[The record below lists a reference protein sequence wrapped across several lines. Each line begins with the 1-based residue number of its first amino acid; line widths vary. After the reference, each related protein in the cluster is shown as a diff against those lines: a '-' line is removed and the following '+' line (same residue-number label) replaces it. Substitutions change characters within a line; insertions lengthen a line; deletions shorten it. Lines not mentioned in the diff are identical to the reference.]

1 MHVGVEAHLEDLRRA
16 VAGDQVPGR
25 ALRGEPAVVHHHQ
38 PVAQL
43 LGLVHVV
50 RGQDQRDAA
59 LLEPEQPVPHHV
71 PGLRVQA
78 GGGLVE
84 NQDLRFVDERAGD
97 GQAALQAAGQR
108 VDLALGAVREL
119 DEIQQRGGPLAD
131 DAPGQPEVPAV
142 DEQVLPD
149 GQLHVEGVL
158 LRHHAEPGADRRA
171 VPDRIAAE
179 DAQFPAGRRRH
190 AADHPHRGGLT
201 RAVRP
206 QEPEGLAA
214 VQVEVDPVD
223 RGEAAEPLGQAAG
236 PDEDL
241 GFGAFQHLIQA
252 SRGL

>member
-1 MHVGVEAHLEDLRRA
+1 MQVRIEAQLEDLWGA
-16 VAGDQVPGR
+16 VPLDQLTRGS
-25 ALRGEPAVVHHHQ
+25 LGGEPAVVHDHQ

-84 NQDLRFVDERAGD
+84 DQDLRLVDERAGD

-108 VDLALGAVREL
+108 VDLTVGAVREL
-119 DEIQQRGGPLAD
+119 HELEQFGGPLPD

-149 GQLHVEGVL
+149 GQLDVQRVV
-158 LRHHAEPGADRRA
+158 LRHHSEPGPDRRA
-171 VPDRIAAE
+171 VPDRVGAE
-179 DAQFPAGRRRH
+179 DGQLTAGRRRDTS
-190 AADHPHRGGLT
+190 DHPHRGRLA
-201 RAVRP
+201 RAVW
-206 QEPEGLAA
+206 PEKAERFA
-214 VQVEVDPVD
+214 PVQVEIDPVN
-223 RGEAAEPLGQAAG
+223 RREAPESLGQAARADQYFD
-236 PDEDL
+236 PRA
-241 GFGAFQHLIQA
+241 FGHLIQVTW
-252 SRGL
+252 GV